1 MAPSTGNSS
10 LDADREEVGRM
21 LARVAIALFVVFVAV
36 VIASSLPPR
45 LLDPAWQLRF
55 TGTLVNNGT
64 IAVLGLVLMWLAT
77 ILHPASGRLRAR
89 RDQISSLAVAAAIGY
104 LLLIPLQT
112 YAVWQGVSSANLG
125 QRSQLRTAN
134 EKLGQ
139 LRKAV
144 NEATSTADLQSRL
157 QALRGPTL
165 PAADLARPIALVR
178 PQILAGLDSAETT
191 VRQRLSGLPP
201 DRLWQLVQE
210 SVRVLVSALA
220 YALAFAAGAY
230 LPGQPLSLFDGW
242 AQALQNNKRRSEA
255 RTSGKGS
262 SRRSLNSNADYLRE
276 LSRGDERRA
285 GWEKGEE
292 E

>member
-1 MAPSTGNSS
+1 
-10 LDADREEVGRM
+10 M

-285 GWEKGEE
+285 GWEK
-292 E
+292 